1 MAIRVVCP
9 ECKRKINVKRAE
21 AKCLCGFA
29 IKKHAG
35 KVYEIDYLV
44 NGKRKR
50 ERIGKSKVAAENRL
64 REVQTQIAEDRY
76 VERDKNAIMA
86 LSKVIDWYLDL
97 AEVTSLSSHQRI
109 KDCLS
114 NIVRI
119 IGKDTLIRDISLDE
133 VQLYRKIRGNEDS
146 KKYAGKKVSVAT
158 VNREIAAIKRTLN
171 LAAEYKKISNNP
183 IASVKMLPEHNIRE
197 RVLTDEEF
205 ERLLKAA
212 PEHIKPILIV
222 AFYEPMRFEEI
233 ILLKWTELDLK
244 NEPGFIRLPASRV
257 KGKKKGRVIPMHPRV
272 KDILS
277 SLPSRFKGG
286 RVFHKRGKSFYDFR
300 KSFNQAK
307 RDADIDDFLFH
318 DFRHCAV
325 TNLRRAGNDI
335 ATIMKI
341 SGHKTL
347 SMFQRY
353 NLVDEKDISEVVWKT
368 DSLEDKHIQKIK
380 Q

>member
-9 ECKRKINVKRAE
+9 ECKRKLNVKRKDP
-21 AKCLCGFA
+21 KCLCGFA

-50 ERIGKSKVAAENRL
+50 ERIGESKNDAEYRL
-64 REVQTQIAEDRY
+64 NEVQNQIKAREY
-76 VERDKNAIMA
+76 IPINKNAI
-86 LSKVIDWYLDL
+86 LTLNRVIDWYQDL
-97 AEVTSLSSHQRI
+97 AEVTALSSFQRI
-109 KDCLS
+109 KDCLA

-119 IGKDTLIRDISLDE
+119 MGKDILIQDISLDE
-133 VQLYRKIRGNEDS
+133 VQLYRKTRGDEDS
-146 KKYAGKKVSVAT
+146 KKYANKKVSVAT
-158 VNREIAAIKRTLN
+158 VNREVAAIKRVLN
-171 LAAEYKKISNNP
+171 LAAEYKKTSSNP
-183 IASVKMLPEHNIRE
+183 IATVKMLPEHNIRE

-205 ERLLKAA
+205 ERLLNAA

-233 ILLKWTELDLK
+233 ILLKWNELDVK
-244 NEPGFIRLPASRV
+244 SEPGFIRLPASRV
-257 KGKKKGRVIPMHPRV
+257 KGKKKGRAIPMHPRV
-272 KDILS
+272 KETLRALS
-277 SLPSRFKGG
+277 SRFQSG
-286 RVFHKRGKSFYDFR
+286 RVFQKRGKSFYDFR

-307 RDADIDDFLFH
+307 EDAGIEDFLFH

-353 NLVDEKDISEVVWKT
+353 NLVDEKDISQVVWKT
-368 DSLEDKHIQKIK
+368 ESPEEKHTEEISQ
-380 Q
+380 